1 MHIEDYIEECL
12 LADGFTKEEIAKVDL
27 LEMRMNL
34 GWD

>member
-27 LEMRMNL
+27 PAMRMNL